1 MDEEKDKPRPAGEP
15 AAPAPAAKPAAAAK
29 PAKAEAVTYQDIS
42 QDPEVV
48 RLQSELPGA
57 ILSAQSYMGQRILN
71 LNAPRLMEVCDFLRN
86 DPDSDYDLLQDVTAL
101 DYPEREKRFVMVYH
115 LCSLRRNVMLRL
127 KAQISENEGIESVTS
142 LWPGA
147 DWLER
152 EVFDMFGILFSG
164 HPDLRRILL
173 PEDWVGYPLRKDYD
187 LRKQDEDWIRRH
199 LQIRK

>member
-29 PAKAEAVTYQDIS
+29 PAKADAVTYQDIS

-57 ILSAQSYMGQRILN
+57 VLSAQSYMGQRILN

-86 DPDSDYDLLQDVTAL
+86 DPASDYDLLQDVTAL